1 MRKKYYAH
9 CPTCEQV
16 REVNIS
22 SHSKLVKKG
31 KIFKND
37 IVISICKKHNVKN
50 AKYTLKCP
58 DCLKFREVSYTGFR
72 NVKDGV
78 GSCGSCARKKVQALK
93 VKNVKPTPKKKV
105 VKREPKNNDKK
116 IAEKAKAQKKRDA
129 GRPKIDGTDSRFIT
143 RVKHDKKKDD
153 LMINK
158 FLETHTV
165 KRVGAYSVY
174 DGVTGC
180 TMWRG

>member
-1 MRKKYYAH
+1 MRVIDA
-9 CPTCEQV
+9 
-16 REVNIS
+16 S
-22 SHSKLVKKG
+22 AHSKLVKKG
-31 KIFKND
+31 KIFKHD

-93 VKNVKPTPKKKV
+93 VKNVNVKVKVKKKV

-158 FLETHTV
+158 FLETHKVT
-165 KRVGAYSVY
+165 RVGAYSVD